1 MKSLPTTPPRRAL
14 PNFSSKSPT
23 AVVDYETYWS
33 EDYSVSSM
41 SYWHYAHHPDFDA
54 YLVSIVTSDG
64 LEWAGAP
71 SDAPWDKIRDHVW
84 VSHNR
89 PFDEAVHTALQE
101 KGVVPVWDPHYW
113 GNSIN
118 LCAWIRVPRHL
129 SGAVGVLFNHK
140 MSKTIRDVET
150 KGVRSRDFSE
160 DLLHRMKLYALEDGR
175 WPLRIWTENCDDWPM
190 KERRISD
197 MIDDRGVYG
206 MCVDRPGMEKDAE
219 LMQSVIDVA
228 LRRLPWM
235 TDEKIADLMEGK
247 KVTVLSKK
255 ECSKACA
262 ESGIPAPESLAMD
275 DERLIKWEEV
285 YGDRAGFVAAMRDYR
300 RMNGM
305 LKKYQRILSR
315 VKPNNRFEF
324 SVAYLGTHTGR
335 TSGRDRGAERKR
347 EGANML
353 NLPRDPYYVSSDLS
367 VFSRKDD
374 MKRISAWVKDH
385 GAPPDDVAH
394 SFYLRGRIV
403 PGPGMKFGIC
413 DKSQIEARITNWM
426 ARDTKTLNLI
436 RSGVSVYEAHARNL
450 MGYVPPTN
458 PDGTPRLNKKG
469 KPVTLKDVDPGL
481 YALAKARELAL
492 GFQAGHVRFIDMA
505 PMYVS
510 DEEFNQIFD
519 KPYTLEEEV
528 EYLSWLERTKQ
539 KEYVTQFNSGDDY
552 LRRIRIQSWK
562 QVNDFRSKK
571 PSLCDPKNGLWARF
585 DSDIKASAAARDTY
599 EIELP
604 SGRVLRYFNCTLV
617 SGQVRCRVERGGD
630 FRAIY
635 GGSAVENAAQAFARD
650 VFVDDQIN
658 LYDLYIHTILDIYD
672 EVVTEI
678 PIEFDGKSVIEGVMS
693 TPPEWCKTLPVG
705 AEYEESLFYKK

>member
-14 PNFSSKSPT
+14 PDFSSKSPT

-33 EDYSVSSM
+33 DGYSVSKM
-41 SYWHYAHHPDFDA
+41 SYWHYTHHPEFDA

-64 LEWAGAP
+64 LEWVGHP
-71 SDAPWDKIRDHVW
+71 KDAPWEKIRNHVW

-89 PFDEAVHTALQE
+89 PFDEAVHVALQE
-101 KGVVPVWDPHYW
+101 KGTVPEWDPHYW

-118 LCAWIRVPRHL
+118 LCAWIRVPRNL
-129 SGAVGVLFNHK
+129 AGAVGVLYNHK
-140 MSKTIRDVET
+140 LAKDIRDVET
-150 KGVRSRDFSE
+150 KGVRSEDFSE
-160 DLLHRMKLYALEDGR
+160 DLLRRMKLYALEDGR
-175 WPLRIWTENCDDWPM
+175 WPLRIWLEHCDDWPL

-206 MCVDRPGMEKDAE
+206 MCVDKPGMEKDMV
-219 LMQSVIDVA
+219 LMQSVIDAA
-228 LRRLPWM
+228 LRKIPWM
-235 TDEKIADLMEGK
+235 TDEKIEALRQGE

-255 ECSKACA
+255 DCNRACEA
-262 ESGIPAPESLAMD
+262 VGIPPPPSLAMD
-275 DERLIKWEEV
+275 DEGLINWEEQF
-285 YGDRAGFVAAMRDYR
+285 GEQAIFVGAMRDFR

-305 LKKYQRILSR
+305 FKKYQRIVER

-335 TSGRDRGAERKR
+335 TSGRDRGSERKR
-347 EGANML
+347 DGANML
-353 NLPRDPYYVSSDLS
+353 NMPRDPYYVGHDWS

-374 MKRISAWVKDH
+374 MKRISAHVKKH
-385 GAPPDDVAH
+385 KRPPDDVAH

-413 DKSQIEARITNWM
+413 DKSQIEARITNWL
-426 ARDTKTLNLI
+426 AGDKKTLDLI
-436 RSGVSVYEAHARNL
+436 RSGVSVYEAHALSL

-458 PDGTPRLNKKG
+458 PDGTRVLNKDG
-469 KPVTLKDVDPGL
+469 KPASLKDVDPGQ

-505 PMYVS
+505 PMYIS
-510 DEEFNQIFD
+510 DDEFKQIFD
-519 KPYTLEEEV
+519 KPYTPEEEI

-539 KEYVTQFNSGDDY
+539 NEYLGQFKSGDEY

-562 QVNDFRSKK
+562 QVCDFRSKK
-571 PSLCDPKNGLWARF
+571 PSLCDPKKGLWARL
-585 DSDIKASAAARDTY
+585 DADIKRAAMSRETY
-599 EIELP
+599 ELELP
-604 SGRVLRYFNCTLV
+604 SGRVLRYFNCCVV

-630 FRAIY
+630 FRTLY
-635 GGSAVENAAQAFARD
+635 GGSATENAAQAFARD

-658 LYDLYIHTILDIYD
+658 LYDLGIHTVLDVYD

-678 PIEFDGKSVIEGVMS
+678 PQAMDGKPIIEGVMS

-705 AEYEESLFYKK
+705 AEYEESSFYKK